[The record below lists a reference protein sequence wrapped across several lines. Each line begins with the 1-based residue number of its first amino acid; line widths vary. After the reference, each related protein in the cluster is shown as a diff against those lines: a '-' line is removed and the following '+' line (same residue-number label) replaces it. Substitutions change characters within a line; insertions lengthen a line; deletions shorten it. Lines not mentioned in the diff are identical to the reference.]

1 LFIIHLNKE
10 DRNRNLDYENFGNKK
25 GEQPEMK
32 QDDEQIK
39 RITYMEK
46 LLNESVAAV
55 EALDNAIEGYKA
67 VQGKIEELKNY
78 YESGLWMEDFDA
90 DREGKIPKSLPR
102 GVLTEDAIYDLL
114 TDNMRLKGNLK
125 E

>member
-1 LFIIHLNKE
+1 
-10 DRNRNLDYENFGNKK
+10 
-25 GEQPEMK
+25 MK

-114 TDNMRLKGNLK
+114 TDNMRLKGNIK

>member
-1 LFIIHLNKE
+1 
-10 DRNRNLDYENFGNKK
+10 
-25 GEQPEMK
+25 
-32 QDDEQIK
+32 
-39 RITYMEK
+39 
-46 LLNESVAAV
+46 
-55 EALDNAIEGYKA
+55 
-67 VQGKIEELKNY
+67 
-78 YESGLWMEDFDA
+78 MEDFDA